1 MLDYPYF
8 VDVRGSGLN
17 DERAIT
23 AGIPQVTLSWASPI
37 DVETSDGTDLFTLLE
52 SSPGSWLSNDTNVM
66 PRISESGEP
75 AFEASGPLAAHK
87 LGVLVTGGFQ
97 SFFAGQESPL
107 LSRNSDVEDQ
117 KSDSGES
124 TDDETTEV
132 IASVIEKSP
141 ESSRLLIFSS
151 NDFLS
156 DQTLQMVGSSEGTL
170 YLNSPQMIVNFVDW
184 ALEDESLTS
193 IRARGNFNRTLDFQ
207 DETAQQI
214 FEYLNYFLAI
224 LSVLAIAW
232 IYRMKANRERLAQAS
247 WLSAEGQV

>member
-1 MLDYPYF
+1 M
-8 VDVRGSGLN
+8 GSEMCIR
-17 DERAIT
+17 DR
-23 AGIPQVTLSWASPI
+23 
-37 DVETSDGTDLFTLLE
+37 
-52 SSPGSWLSNDTNVM
+52 
-66 PRISESGEP
+66 
-75 AFEASGPLAAHK
+75 
-87 LGVLVTGGFQ
+87 
-97 SFFAGQESPL
+97 
-107 LSRNSDVEDQ
+107 SDVEDQ
-117 KSDSGES
+117 QSDSGES

>member
-1 MLDYPYF
+1 M
-8 VDVRGSGLN
+8 
-17 DERAIT
+17 
-23 AGIPQVTLSWASPI
+23 
-37 DVETSDGTDLFTLLE
+37 
-52 SSPGSWLSNDTNVM
+52 
-66 PRISESGEP
+66 
-75 AFEASGPLAAHK
+75 
-87 LGVLVTGGFQ
+87 
-97 SFFAGQESPL
+97 
-107 LSRNSDVEDQ
+107 
-117 KSDSGES
+117 
-124 TDDETTEV
+124 
-132 IASVIEKSP
+132 
-141 ESSRLLIFSS
+141 LIFSS

-232 IYRMKANRERLAQAS
+232 IYRIKANRERLAQAS